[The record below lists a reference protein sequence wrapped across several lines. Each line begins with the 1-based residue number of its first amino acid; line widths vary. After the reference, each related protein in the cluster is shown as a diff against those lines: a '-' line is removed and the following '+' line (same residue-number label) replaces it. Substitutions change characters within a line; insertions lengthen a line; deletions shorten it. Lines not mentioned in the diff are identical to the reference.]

1 MIIVG
6 LLISDCVNAV
16 NRPRVSLSAKMSS
29 RILYITLFL
38 FFLSFFCSAVS
49 RGCPPKRGPSK
60 QHCPRPCCK
69 AYSEAVV
76 STDVIGDT
84 YHEVP
89 AHALCFK
96 ALIFKTP
103 NGRVCVDPHEEWAQK
118 LTAKMK
124 KLRRLQI

>member
-1 MIIVG
+1 MAMEPG
-6 LLISDCVNAV
+6 YDKLGARPPFSLLCRD
-16 NRPRVSLSAKMSS
+16 
-29 RILYITLFL
+29 FE
-38 FFLSFFCSAVS
+38 
-49 RGCPPKRGPSK
+49 RGPSK